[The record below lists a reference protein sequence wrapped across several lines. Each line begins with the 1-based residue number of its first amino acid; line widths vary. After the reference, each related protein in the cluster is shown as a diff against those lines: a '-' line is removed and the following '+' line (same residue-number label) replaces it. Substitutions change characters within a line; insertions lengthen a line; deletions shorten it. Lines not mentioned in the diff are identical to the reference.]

1 MNPTAIQED
10 DAGAGEPE
18 EGNARMSQASP
29 QRGMRTGTKLTLLVV
44 SLMVI
49 ATGWVMWQQLKGS
62 PTRQAG
68 VDLPPYGVVTV
79 QLTTDP
85 FPPLP
90 TGAVQMTLRLQAP
103 GGRMVP
109 LDRVSYTYGPA
120 DGEDIFQG
128 EAQPV
133 AMETFQGP
141 LRFTSV
147 GDWWVKVRLEYQ
159 GGSGEVQFTVPV
171 KPAL

>member
-1 MNPTAIQED
+1 
-10 DAGAGEPE
+10 
-18 EGNARMSQASP
+18 MSQASR
-29 QRGMRTGTKLTLLVV
+29 QRGMRPGTKLFLLVV
-44 SLMVI
+44 PLVI
-49 ATGWVMWQQLKGS
+49 VATGWMLWQQLQQS

-90 TGAVQMTLRLQAP
+90 TGSAQMTLRLQAA
-103 GGRMVP
+103 GGRMARV
-109 LDRVSYTYGPA
+109 DRVTYTYGPV
-120 DGEDIFQG
+120 DGEEVFQG

-159 GGSGEVQFTVPV
+159 GVSGEVQFTLPIQ
-171 KPAL
+171 PAL

>member
-1 MNPTAIQED
+1 MNPVAIQED
-10 DAGAGEPE
+10 DAAASEPE
-18 EGNARMSQASP
+18 EGNTRMIQASP
-29 QRGMRTGTKLTLLVV
+29 QRGMRLGTKLILLVV
-44 SLMVI
+44 SLVVI
-49 ATGWVMWQQLKGS
+49 AAGWVLFQQLQES
-62 PTRQAG
+62 PTRQAAL
-68 VDLPPYGVVTV
+68 DLSPYGTVTV

-90 TGAVQMTLRLQAP
+90 TGSVQMTLRLQAP
-103 GGRMVP
+103 GGRMVRV
-109 LDRVSYTYGPA
+109 DRVSYTYGPA

-133 AMETFQGP
+133 ARETFQGS

-147 GDWWVKVRLEYQ
+147 GDWWVKVHLEYQ
-159 GGSGEVQFTVPV
+159 GASGEIQFTVPV

>member
-1 MNPTAIQED
+1 MNRS
-10 DAGAGEPE
+10 
-18 EGNARMSQASP
+18 EGPISQASP
-29 QRGMRTGTKLTLLVV
+29 RKGMRPGTKLTLLVV
-44 SLMVI
+44 LLVVI
-49 ATGWVMWQQLKGS
+49 ATGWVLWQQLKGS

-68 VDLPPYGVVTV
+68 VDLPPYGIITV

-90 TGAVQMTLRLQAP
+90 TGTVQMTLRLQSP
-103 GGRMVP
+103 GGRVVRV
-109 LDRVSYTYGPA
+109 DRVTYTYGPL
-120 DGEDIFQG
+120 DGEDVFQG

-147 GDWWVKVRLEYQ
+147 GDWWVRVRVENQ
-159 GGSGEVQFTVPV
+159 GASGEVQFTLPV
-171 KPAL
+171 KPTL

>member
-1 MNPTAIQED
+1 
-10 DAGAGEPE
+10 
-18 EGNARMSQASP
+18 MSQASP
-29 QRGMRTGTKLTLLVV
+29 QGGIRPGTKLILLVV
-44 SLMVI
+44 SLVVI
-49 ATGWVMWQQLKGS
+49 ATGWVLFQQLKES

-68 VDLPPYGVVTV
+68 VDLAPYGIVTV

-85 FPPLP
+85 FPPPP

-103 GGRMVP
+103 GGRMIRV
-109 LDRVSYTYGPA
+109 DRVSYTYGPA
-120 DGEDIFQG
+120 DGEDVFEG

-141 LRFTSV
+141 LSFTSV

-159 GGSGEVQFTVPV
+159 GASGEIQFTVPV
-171 KPAL
+171 RPAL

>member
-1 MNPTAIQED
+1 MDP
-10 DAGAGEPE
+10 
-18 EGNARMSQASP
+18 
-29 QRGMRTGTKLTLLVV
+29 GTKLVLLVV
-44 SLMVI
+44 PLVI
-49 ATGWVMWQQLKGS
+49 VATGWVLWQQLQQS

-90 TGAVQMTLRLQAP
+90 TGTVQMTLRLQAP
-103 GGRMVP
+103 GGRIVRV
-109 LDRVSYTYGPA
+109 DRVTYTYGPA
-120 DGEDIFQG
+120 DGEDVFEG
-128 EAQPV
+128 EAQSV

-141 LRFTSV
+141 LRFTST
-147 GDWWVKVRLEYQ
+147 GDWWVKVHLEYQ
-159 GGSGEVQFTVPV
+159 NASGEVQFTVPV